1 MIVELVRHGRTLL
14 QEEHRYVGST
24 DDELSPAG
32 RAELAVASACPSRV
46 YVTALRRTA
55 QTAEVVFPEAELVV
69 AHGLEEMD
77 FGVFEGRSHTE
88 LEHDEAY
95 CAWLASNCLDPC
107 PQGESK
113 EGFCE
118 RVCTAFVRLV
128 DGAVTRGE
136 DSIALVAH
144 GGTIMAVMER
154 FGQPRRAFFDWR
166 VAHGH
171 GLLLDAGAWAACHEL
186 KLVRETCHVR
196 ECIRYCSSN

>member
-14 QEEHRYVGST
+14 QEEHRYVGGT

-32 RAELAVASACPSRV
+32 RAELVLAPACPSRV
-46 YVTALRRTA
+46 YVTPLRRTA
-55 QTAEVVFPEAELVV
+55 QTAEVVFPGAELVV
-69 AHGLEEMD
+69 VAGLEEMD
-77 FGVFEGRSHTE
+77 FGVFEARSHTE

-95 CAWLASNCLDPC
+95 CTWLASNCLDCC

-118 RVCTAFVRLV
+118 RVCTAFACLV
-128 DGAVTRGE
+128 DDAVARGE
-136 DSIALVAH
+136 NSLTLVAH

-154 FGQPRRAFFDWR
+154 FGLPRRAFFSWR

-171 GLLLDAGAWAACHEL
+171 GLLLDADAWAACHEL
-186 KLVRETCHVR
+186 KLVGETCHVR
-196 ECIRYCSSN
+196 ESCVRT

>member
-32 RAELAVASACPSRV
+32 RAELTVAPTCPSHV
-46 YVTALRRTA
+46 YVTPLQRTA
-55 QTAEVVFPEAELVV
+55 QTAEVVFPEAGLVV
-69 AHGLEEMD
+69 VAGLEEMD
-77 FGVFEGRSHTE
+77 FGMFEGRSHAE

-107 PQGESK
+107 PQGEDK
-113 EGFCE
+113 EGLCE
-118 RVCTAFVRLV
+118 RVCIAFAYLM
-128 DGAVTRGE
+128 DDAIAQGE
-136 DSIALVAH
+136 DSLTLVAH

-171 GLLLDAGAWAACHEL
+171 GLLLDAGAWAARHEL
-186 KLVRETCHVR
+186 KLVGETCHVR
-196 ECIRYCSSN
+196 ASCVRT